1 MSSAWTISKLRLTR
15 LAGRGINLESRQD
28 SETFQQ
34 SLIRFCHIARK
45 TKSLKCDL

>member
-34 SLIRFCHIARK
+34 SPYQILSHCKKDRI
-45 TKSLKCDL
+45 TKI